1 MFEFYHAGVLEKIPK
16 RKKTPSKLGA
26 GPLEWPTNS
35 SAAVVPNADGG
46 QLRIGTNQTFFS
58 L

>member
-46 QLRIGTNQTFFS
+46 QLRIGINQNLLS
-58 L
+58 I